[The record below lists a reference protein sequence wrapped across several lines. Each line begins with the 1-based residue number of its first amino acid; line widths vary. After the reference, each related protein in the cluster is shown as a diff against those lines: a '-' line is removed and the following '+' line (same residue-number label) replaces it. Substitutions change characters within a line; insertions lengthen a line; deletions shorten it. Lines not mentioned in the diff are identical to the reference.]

1 MSFSAP
7 IRERSNPVLPLAG
20 MVDILFLTLIFFMT
34 VSAFR
39 EQESMI
45 DVSLPDTESARVGGY
60 ETRIVITIQPD
71 GTIRMADG
79 EYTLEELRMTLR
91 SLALQFPHETVVIRG
106 DRNSKLGLAVK
117 VMDIAYHDAK
127 LKNVFIAT
135 VKTPD
140 DLP

>member
-7 IRERSNPVLPLAG
+7 LRERSTPVLPLAG

-45 DVSLPDTESARVGGY
+45 DVSLPDTQTARPGGY
-60 ETRIVITIQPD
+60 ETRIVITIQND

-79 EYTLEELRMTLR
+79 QYTLNELKKTLR
-91 SLALQFPHETVVIRG
+91 SLALQFPNETVVIRG
-106 DRNSKLGLAVK
+106 DKNSKLGLAVK